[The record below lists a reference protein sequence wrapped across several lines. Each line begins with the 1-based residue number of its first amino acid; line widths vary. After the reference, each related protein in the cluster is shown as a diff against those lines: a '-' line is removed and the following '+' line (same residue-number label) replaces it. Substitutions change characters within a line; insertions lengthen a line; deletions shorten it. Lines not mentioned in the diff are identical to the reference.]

1 MSTPRP
7 STVTGRSGRL
17 PAQRT
22 PWPSGLPLTP
32 LTPRTSVDVDAT
44 EPPSGEDAPGNGGA
58 SEMSRRPFVR
68 PPADEIDFARVVRRS
83 DLSRRAAQL
92 SWACLVLSGACLV
105 GYLLAPSPVVLVL
118 VILAALTSVGAG
130 AVRSHLDG
138 AAVPRL
144 PR

>member
-1 MSTPRP
+1 MAIPRP
-7 STVTGRSGRL
+7 GTATTGRSGRL
-17 PAQRT
+17 PVQRT

-32 LTPRTSVDVDAT
+32 PAPADVDPT
-44 EPPSGEDAPGNGGA
+44 EPPTGGA
-58 SEMSRRPFVR
+58 AAEHDGPSEMSRRPFVR
-68 PPADEIDFARVVRRS
+68 PPVEDIDFARVVRRS

-105 GYLLAPSPVVLVL
+105 GYLLVPSPVVLVL
-118 VILAALTSVGAG
+118 VALAALVSVGAG
-130 AVRSHLDG
+130 AVRSHLEG